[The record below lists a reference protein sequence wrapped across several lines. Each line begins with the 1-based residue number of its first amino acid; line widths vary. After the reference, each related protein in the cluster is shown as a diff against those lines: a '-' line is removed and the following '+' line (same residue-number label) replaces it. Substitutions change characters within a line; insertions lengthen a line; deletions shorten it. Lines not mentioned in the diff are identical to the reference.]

1 MLPALQDYGFN
12 VPRGGIARSA
22 DEAAALAA
30 QLGCPVA
37 MKILSPDILHK
48 TDVGGVELGLTGEA
62 AVRAAF
68 TRMMATVT
76 AKAPAAR
83 IEGVTI
89 EEMVSGGV
97 EVIIGLTNDAQFG
110 PAIMFGLGGIF
121 AEILHDVSFRLLPLT
136 ERDAREMIA
145 EIKGRP
151 LLAGFR
157 GQPPVSEALLVDLL
171 MAAARLGEDLGGRLD
186 AVDLNPVLVWGDQHR
201 VLDAKFVL
209 RPPTSTT
216 ALDEAQH
223 TVIARSVLSGAHC
236 CLAGVVEGCDEA
248 ISLNARDC
256 FGAAAPRN
264 DRARPNVA
272 HLDKFFSPRSVAVVG
287 ASATPGKIGNAVL
300 DSLSRYEYRGQVY
313 PINPTRPEV
322 MGLPA
327 WPSLTAIPEPVE
339 LVAVTVALAMVPDIL
354 RECAAKGVH
363 NVVIISGGGKEL
375 GGESKALEAEIKR
388 LAQEYDVRVVGPN
401 CIGVFDGETRLD
413 TTFQVRER
421 MVRPAFGPIA
431 ILVQSGTVGAAVL
444 EAIESVGVS
453 RFVSY
458 GNRVDVDEAD
468 LATYLADDSGT
479 QVLVYYVEGL
489 ADGRKFVT
497 AAAEV
502 CRKKPIVIF
511 KAGRTPQA
519 ARASISHTGFFG
531 GTYAV
536 AAGAFKQAG
545 MIAVES
551 IEELAAVSK
560 ALALQ
565 PPARSGRVAMISN
578 GAGTMV
584 QAMDLFEQYGLS
596 LGTLADATVAGL
608 RKVYPPFYL
617 AQNPV
622 DVTGSATSADYEVGI
637 EALLADPNV
646 DVVMPW
652 FVFQDTPLGEDIV
665 EKLGRLSR
673 QRIKPILAGGMG
685 GPYTEK
691 MSRAIEAAGVPV
703 YRTVREWVA
712 AAGALARRGAWL
724 EQNLLTSSGR
734 SLTVPGSVGDRPQ
747 QILG

>member
-1 MLPALQDYGFN
+1 VIVMLPVLQDCGFN
-12 VPRGGIARSA
+12 LPRGGIARNA
-22 DEAAALAA
+22 DEAVALAA
-30 QLGCPVA
+30 QLGGPVA

-48 TDVGGVELGLTGEA
+48 TDVGGVALGLTGEA
-62 AVRAAF
+62 AVRTAF
-68 TRMMATVT
+68 DRMMAAV
-76 AKAPAAR
+76 AEKAPAAR
-83 IEGVTI
+83 IEGVTV

-110 PAIMFGLGGIF
+110 PALMFGLGGIF

-145 EIKGRP
+145 EIKSRP
-151 LLAGFR
+151 LLTGFR
-157 GQPPVSEALLVDLL
+157 GQPAVSEKLLVDLL
-171 MAAARLGEDLGGRLD
+171 LRAARLGEALGDRLET
-186 AVDLNPVLVWGDQHR
+186 VDLNPVLVWGDQHC
-201 VLDAKFVL
+201 VLDARFVL
-209 RPPTSTT
+209 KPPASDAPIAQGGLPT
-216 ALDEAQH
+216 A
-223 TVIARSVLSGAHC
+223 G
-236 CLAGVVEGCDEA
+236 
-248 ISLNARDC
+248 
-256 FGAAAPRN
+256 
-264 DRARPNVA
+264 RPNVA
-272 HLDKFFSPRSVAVVG
+272 HLEKFFAPRSVAVVG

-300 DSLSRYEYRGQVY
+300 DCLTRHEYRGQVY

-322 MGLPA
+322 MGLPT
-327 WPSLTAIPEPVE
+327 WPSLAAIPEPVD
-339 LVAVTVALAMVPDIL
+339 LVVVTVALAMVPDIL

-375 GGESKALEAEIKR
+375 GGASQALEAEIKR
-388 LAQEYDVRVVGPN
+388 LARELDVRVIGPN

-413 TTFQVRER
+413 VTFQVRER

-444 EAIESVGVS
+444 EAIASVGVS
-453 RFVSY
+453 RLVSY

-468 LATYLADDSGT
+468 LATYLADDPGT
-479 QVLVYYVEGL
+479 QVLAYYVEGL

-502 CRKKPIVIF
+502 GRKKPIVIF

-519 ARASISHTGFFG
+519 AAASISHTGFFG

-551 IEELAAVSK
+551 IEELAAVSR

-565 PPARSGRVAMISN
+565 PPARGHRVAMISN

-596 LGTLADATVAGL
+596 LGKLTDATVARL
-608 RKVYPPFYL
+608 RQVYPPFYL

-637 EALLADPNV
+637 EALLADPGV

-652 FVFQDTPLGEDIV
+652 FVFQDTPLDEEIV
-665 EKLGRLSR
+665 AKLGRLSR
-673 QRIKPILAGGMG
+673 QRIKPILCGGMG

-712 AAGALARRGAWL
+712 AAGALARRG
-724 EQNLLTSSGR
+724 G
-734 SLTVPGSVGDRPQ
+734 
-747 QILG
+747 

>member
-1 MLPALQDYGFN
+1 MIPALQDYEFN
-12 VPRGGIARSA
+12 VPRRGIARSA

-68 TRMMATVT
+68 ARMMAAVA

-157 GQPPVSEALLVDLL
+157 GQPPVSETLLVELL
-171 MAAARLGEDLGGRLD
+171 MAAARLGGDLGDRLD
-186 AVDLNPVLVWGDQHR
+186 AVDLNPVLVWGDRHR

-209 RPPTSTT
+209 RSPTS
-216 ALDEAQH
+216 D
-223 TVIARSVLSGAHC
+223 
-236 CLAGVVEGCDEA
+236 AGDRFE
-248 ISLNARDC
+248 
-256 FGAAAPRN
+256 AAAP
-264 DRARPNVA
+264 DKGSARPNVA

-300 DSLSRYEYRGQVY
+300 DSLVRYEYRGQVY

-327 WPSLTAIPEPVE
+327 WPSLAAIPEPVE
-339 LVAVTVALAMVPDIL
+339 LVVVTVALAMVPDIL
-354 RECAAKGVH
+354 RECATKGVH

-468 LATYLADDSGT
+468 LAAYLADDPGT

-565 PPARSGRVAMISN
+565 PPAHGGRVAMISN

-637 EALLADPNV
+637 EALLADPGV

-712 AAGALARRGAWL
+712 AAGALARRGVWL
-724 EQNLLTSSGR
+724 EQNLCRESGE
-734 SLTVPGSVGDRPQ
+734 SAFGK
-747 QILG
+747 